1 MSYLQSHAIAVV
13 VLVLS
18 LATPIHAQSQE
29 TTHMPETQSTAAY
42 LDTKLSFKER
52 AKDLV
57 SRMTI
62 EEKVS
67 QMLNDAPAVE
77 RLGIPA
83 YNWWNECLHGVARA
97 GVATV
102 FPQAIGLAATWD
114 PGHIKD
120 VGTVVSDEARAKHH
134 EALRQNDHSIYRGLT
149 FWTPNINI
157 FRDPRWGRGH
167 ETYGEDPYLTSR
179 IGVAF
184 VKGLQGDDPKYLKV
198 AATAKHYAVHSGP
211 ENLRHEFDAVVSKK
225 DLRETYL
232 PAFEALVREAKVEA
246 VMGAYNR
253 VNSEPACASKTLLT
267 DILRGE
273 WGFDG
278 HVVSDCGAI
287 QDIHANHKVTTC
299 TAESAALSVRN
310 GCDLECG
317 GVYASLLI
325 ALTKQLVTEAEIDTA
340 LTRLFTTR
348 MRLGM
353 FDPPQIVP
361 YAQIPYDV
369 NDCEKHRKLA
379 RETARRTMVL
389 LKNAGNLLPLK
400 KDLKSIAVIGP
411 NADSLEVLLGNY
423 AGTPSKW
430 VTPLAGIRSTVS
442 SDTRVYYAKGCAH
455 TDGSHFG
462 FSEAVSAAQSAE
474 VVVMCLGLTGE
485 IEGEEGDTK
494 GDRTHI
500 DLPAVQQELLE
511 TICATGKPVVLV
523 LMNGSA
529 LAINWAQE
537 NVPAIL
543 EAWYPGEEG
552 GTAIADILFGDYSP
566 AGRLPV
572 TFVKSLDDLPPLED
586 YNMSNRTY
594 KYTKSEPLYP
604 FGFGLSYTKFEYSAL
619 ELDATE
625 IASGKSLRISTTVT
639 NAGNRAGDEVVQL
652 YLTDLEASVAVPT
665 RKLIAFSRI
674 SLQPGESRQ
683 ISFTITPEQMSIVDA
698 NGRKVLEPGEFSIS
712 LGGCQ
717 GDARSLALGAGKT
730 LTAKFRVRH

>member
-1 MSYLQSHAIAVV
+1 
-13 VLVLS
+13 
-18 LATPIHAQSQE
+18 
-29 TTHMPETQSTAAY
+29 MPETQSTPAY
-42 LDTKLSFKER
+42 LDTKLPFKER

-114 PGHIKD
+114 TGHIHD
-120 VGTVVSDEARAKHH
+120 VANVISDEARAKHH
-134 EALRQNDHSIYRGLT
+134 EALRQGDRSIYRGLT

-211 ENLRHEFDAVVSKK
+211 ESKRHEFDAVVSRK
-225 DLRETYL
+225 DMRETYL

-253 VNSEPACASKTLLT
+253 VNSEPACASRTLLT

-317 GVYASLLI
+317 SVYASLMTAVAKHLI
-325 ALTKQLVTEAEIDTA
+325 TKAEIDTA

-353 FDPPQIVP
+353 FDPPETVP
-361 YAQIPYDV
+361 YTQIPYEV
-369 NDCEKHRKLA
+369 NDCEKHRQLA

-389 LKNAGNLLPLK
+389 LKNSGDLLPLK
-400 KDLKSIAVIGP
+400 KDLKSVAVIGP
-411 NADSLEVLLGNY
+411 NADCLDVLLANY

-430 VTPLAGIRSTVS
+430 VTPLAGIRNAVS
-442 SDTRVYYAKGCAH
+442 SDTRVYYAKGCDH
-455 TDGSHFG
+455 TNGSKHG
-462 FSEAVSAAQSAE
+462 FSEAVSAALSSEA
-474 VVVMCLGLTGE
+474 VVMCLGLSPAL
-485 IEGEEGDTK
+485 EGEEGDAFNSDAS
-494 GDRTHI
+494 GDRLHI
-500 DLPAVQQELLE
+500 DLPSIQQELLE

-523 LMNGSA
+523 LLNGSA

-552 GTAIADILFGDYSP
+552 GSAIADILFGNCNP

-572 TFVKSLDDLPPLED
+572 TFVKSLDDLPPFED

-594 KYTKSEPLYP
+594 KYMKSEPLYP

-619 ELDATE
+619 ELSAAE
-625 IASGKSLRISTTVT
+625 IAPGKSLKLTATVKNT
-639 NAGNRAGDEVVQL
+639 GDRAGDEVVQV
-652 YLTDLEASVAVPT
+652 YLSDLEASIAVPT
-665 RKLIAFSRI
+665 RKLIAFSRV
-674 SLQPGESRQ
+674 SLNPDESKQ
-683 ISFTITPEQMSIVDA
+683 VSFTITPEQMSLIDA
-698 NGRKVLEPGEFSIS
+698 TGRTVLEPGEFSIS
-712 LGGCQ
+712 VGGSQ
-717 GDARSLALGAGKT
+717 GDPRSLALGAGKA
-730 LTAKFRVRH
+730 LTGPFTVRQ